1 MGAVKAKKT
10 ERTYLG
16 ATPDERRKER
26 RTRLLEAA
34 LDVIGT
40 GGLGAL
46 TMTQVAG
53 RAGLTERYFYESF
66 SDRDALVREVF
77 SECLAD
83 VDRRIIAAL
92 VACKPTLEARAGATA
107 EALVAV
113 LTDDPRKARLFVE
126 ASGSEVLG
134 PLRRAALVRYSK
146 HLATHIGEGAALTK
160 ASRASLAVS
169 TRMIVGGLAEA
180 LQGWVD
186 GSLDVSKDALV
197 KENVRL
203 CMSTHAA
210 LRGGKR

>member
-1 MGAVKAKKT
+1 M
-10 ERTYLG
+10 
-16 ATPDERRKER
+16 
-26 RTRLLEAA
+26 
-34 LDVIGT
+34 
-40 GGLGAL
+40 
-46 TMTQVAG
+46 
-53 RAGLTERYFYESF
+53 
-66 SDRDALVREVF
+66 
-77 SECLAD
+77 
-83 VDRRIIAAL
+83 
-92 VACKPTLEARAGATA
+92 
-107 EALVAV
+107 AV

-134 PLRRAALVRYSK
+134 PQRSAALVRYSK

-160 ASRASLAVS
+160 ASRASLAVA